1 MPWPTE
7 AAHDRT
13 GRSRLIPQFRLPLCI
28 PWSSQLTPSDRTSSL
43 ARRVRSGPV
52 RYFVNARE
60 SLGVRI
66 GGPVAAFR
74 VGCDEHGMGAM
85 SMARSVFEGVRHIVI
100 DNLGS
105 GSITVAAGT
114 EPDLVESWIEAV
126 DERFLEQVQIRH
138 DQDWLRISVPQQFFG
153 NIKPQLRL
161 AIPDGLAFVIKTG
174 AADISISADIGRSKI
189 ISGSGDITI
198 GNAVDLDCSTGSGNI
213 SVASVDGTGA
223 KLGSGSGDVSVGE
236 VNCPITAKSGSGD
249 LVVKSVRGAT
259 LQANSG
265 SGDIAVSAT
274 SGSVDLR
281 SASGS
286 LTVGVADN
294 LPAWIDLNSVS
305 GDIRIGLESTAQPEP
320 GEPYLTLRAR
330 MASGDIA
337 VFRA

>member
-1 MPWPTE
+1 MT
-7 AAHDRT
+7 
-13 GRSRLIPQFRLPLCI
+13 
-28 PWSSQLTPSDRTSSL
+28 LTNSY
-43 ARRVRSGPV
+43 G
-52 RYFVNARE
+52 
-60 SLGVRI
+60 GVR
-66 GGPVAAFR
+66 R
-74 VGCDEHGMGAM
+74 
-85 SMARSVFEGVRHIVI
+85 IVV
-100 DNLGS
+100 DNLGD
-105 GSITVAAGT
+105 GSITV
-114 EPDLVESWIEAV
+114 EPGSQQDLVEASIDA
-126 DERFLEQVQIRH
+126 DDDRLDDQVQIRH
-138 DQDWLRISVPQQFFG
+138 DHDWLRISFPQQFLRHT
-153 NIKPQLRL
+153 KAHLRL
-161 AIPDGLAFVIKTG
+161 VVPDGLTYVIKTG

-286 LTVGVADN
+286 LTVGIADN
-294 LPAWIDLNSVS
+294 LPAWLDLNSVS
-305 GDIRIGLESTAQPEP
+305 GDIRIALESTGPPEP
-320 GEPYLTLRAR
+320 GERYISVRAR
-330 MASGDIA
+330 TASGHIGIY
-337 VFRA
+337 RA